1 MFLKFANNNQSETV
15 LENFMEACEG
25 FRVPTRIRTDHG
37 TKNVVEARAM
47 LEIKGRETNPVL
59 TGRLV
64 HKEMIERLWVD
75 LVDHVIHYFRDVF
88 HHLRSLCNLDALNEL
103 RLFVLHFVFLPR
115 ISQMLAELVT
125 A

>member
-1 MFLKFANNNQSETV
+1 MFLKFAINNQSETV
-15 LENFMEACEG
+15 LENFMEACER
-25 FRVPTRIRTDHG
+25 FRVPTRIHG

-47 LEIKGRETNPVL
+47 LEIKGRETNPAL
-59 TGRLV
+59 TRRLV

-75 LVDHVIHYFRDVF
+75 LGDHVIRYFREVF

-103 RLFVLHFVFLPR
+103 RLFFFHFVFLPR
-115 ISQMLAELVT
+115 ISRMLAELVT

>member
-1 MFLKFANNNQSETV
+1 
-15 LENFMEACEG
+15 MEACER
-25 FRVPTRIRTDHG
+25 FRVPTRIHG

-47 LEIKGRETNPVL
+47 LEIKGRETNPAL
-59 TGRLV
+59 TRRLV

-75 LVDHVIHYFRDVF
+75 LGDHVIRYFREVF

-103 RLFVLHFVFLPR
+103 RLFVFYFVFLPR
-115 ISQMLAELVT
+115 ISRMLAELVT